1 MLRMSRA
8 LRDPRIR
15 LLVAA
20 VFVILALALSWHLV
34 ALGLHGMAMMMGLC
48 VAVLAVVTLFV
59 PGRLEVRTVWLPPS
73 APLARPLAGRVEPVG
88 RHPPDEGIRL
98 RH

>member
-1 MLRMSRA
+1 MSRA

-15 LLVAA
+15 LLLA
-20 VFVILALALSWHLV
+20 VVIVVLALALSWHLV
-34 ALGLHGMAMMMGLC
+34 AMGLHGMAMMLGLC
-48 VAVLAVVTLFV
+48 VAVLAVVAFLLPGSLTV
-59 PGRLEVRTVWLPPS
+59 PTVWL
-73 APLARPLAGRVEPVG
+73 ARPAPVERPRGERVEPLG

>member
-1 MLRMSRA
+1 MSRA

-15 LLVAA
+15 WLVAGVIVVLA
-20 VFVILALALSWHLV
+20 VALSWHLV
-34 ALGLHGMAMMMGLC
+34 AMGLHGMAMMLGLC
-48 VAVLAVVTLFV
+48 LAVVAAAMIFLPSQPVMTVMPLF
-59 PGRLEVRTVWLPPS
+59 PTTPLERPS
-73 APLARPLAGRVEPVG
+73 AERVEPSG

>member
-1 MLRMSRA
+1 MSRA

-15 LLVAA
+15 WLVAG
-20 VFVILALALSWHLV
+20 VIVLLGVALSWHLV
-34 ALGLHGMAMMMGLC
+34 AMGLHGMAMMLGLC
-48 VAVLAVVTLFV
+48 LAVVAAAMIFLPGQPVITVIPLFF
-59 PGRLEVRTVWLPPS
+59 PTRPLERPS
-73 APLARPLAGRVEPVG
+73 AERVEPPG